1 MRECC
6 TGNQAALK
14 LLDVAV
20 QTTKDVSWD
29 SGSPE
34 LSKGKDRGARST
46 LHMDIYKYN
55 DVNE

>member
-1 MRECC
+1 MECC

-14 LLDVAV
+14 QNDVAV

-34 LSKGKDRGARST
+34 LSKQKDRGARSI
-46 LHMDIYKYN
+46 LPMDIYKYN